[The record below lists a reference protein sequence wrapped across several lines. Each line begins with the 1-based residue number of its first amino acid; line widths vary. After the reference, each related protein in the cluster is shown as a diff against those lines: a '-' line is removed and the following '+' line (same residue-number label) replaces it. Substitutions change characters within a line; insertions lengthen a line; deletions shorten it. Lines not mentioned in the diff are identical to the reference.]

1 MNAVKIAM
9 WSGPRNISTALMR
22 SFENRSD
29 TFITDEPFYAHY
41 LQQTCTDHPMR
52 EEVLKSGNPKWDE
65 VAEYLTGDIP
75 NGKSVWYQKHMAQHN
90 LPGADLTWT
99 EKLANCF
106 LIRDPGEVILSY
118 SKKYEITS
126 IYQLGYPQ
134 QVLLFNHLKNKNGA
148 NVIVLDSKDIL
159 LNPKNILQ
167 KLCNEMN
174 IPFSDKMLAWPRGR
188 RESDGIW
195 GQHWYGNV
203 EKSTGFQPYQ
213 KKEEE
218 LPAKYGNIYEQC
230 LKNYQKLFQ
239 FRIT

>member
-1 MNAVKIAM
+1 MKSIRIAM

-41 LQQTCTDHPMR
+41 LQQTGVEHPMR
-52 EEVLKSGNPKWDE
+52 IEVIESGNSDWDE
-65 VAEYLTGDIP
+65 VSQYLTGVIP

-90 LPGADLTWT
+90 LPGTDLGWT
-99 EKLANCF
+99 EKLTNCF
-106 LIRDPGEVILSY
+106 LIRHPMEVILSY

-159 LNPKNILQ
+159 QNPKNILQ
-167 KLCNEMN
+167 TLCREMD
-174 IPFSDKMLAWPRGR
+174 IPFSDKMLAWRRGQ

-203 EKSTGFQPYQ
+203 EKSTGFQAYQ
-213 KKEEE
+213 KKEEGIPKE
-218 LPAKYGNIYEQC
+218 YTEIYEESSPQ
-230 LKNYQKLFQ
+230 
-239 FRIT
+239 